1 MNRTD
6 ELTDALIDG
15 TLTAAEAD
23 ELAALL
29 AADPAARA
37 RHVALL
43 DVEAALRGLRT
54 DLDLGAATVARIEAE
69 RAERT
74 VAAVMAGIAA
84 APARKSRR
92 RVIAALVALAAGVVV
107 AVLAL
112 RPAPA
117 PVAPAAPEFA
127 RLTGVTGAVEVVGPA
142 GPVALGPDQRLAP
155 GQTVRTVGED
165 SAAFVEFPDRTR
177 VELHPDTALR
187 LDDDAGAARR
197 LFLVQGQLTADVAG
211 AATVVSAGS
220 ADVVATRG
228 RFDLWAS
235 GPGSVRVELRDGD
248 VRVVPGEAA
257 RAVALSAGRA
267 AFVRD
272 ADSPV
277 RVEAP
282 YRVDDAPRG
291 RLDFPGAYAVA
302 FTPDGSEVWA
312 ASAKQLVRWHV
323 GPDGFGAGFTRD
335 VFPPAVH
342 NDGHA
347 AVITA
352 DGRTLVAC
360 RVDDRADRV
369 LVRDLPGGAVRQSIP
384 VRASEARFLCAAPDG
399 SWVATTGGRPD
410 KRLRVW
416 DAATGAERFAHELEA
431 NPFCTAA
438 TPDGRYAA
446 AELTDLG
453 RGTNNKVVFVNAA
466 TGVAEFA
473 LPTRRRQT
481 TALAFSAD
489 GRYMAAG
496 FNGAVQLWDV
506 PARTL
511 VRTIEGFERVVMRL
525 AFSPDG
531 RMVAGGTGDG
541 QVWVWDA
548 ATGRRT
554 QVIQTGTR
562 GVRALA
568 FRADGRLLV
577 TATNKAPVALWEIA
591 APGGEPNL

>member
-6 ELTDALIDG
+6 ELTDRLIDG
-15 TLTAAEAD
+15 TLTDAEAAE
-23 ELAALL
+23 LAGLL
-29 AADPAARA
+29 AEPAARA

-69 RAERT
+69 RADRA

-84 APARKSRR
+84 AAARKRTWP
-92 RVIAALVALAAGVVV
+92 RVAAALAVLAAGVVV
-107 AVLAL
+107 AVFLT
-112 RPAPA
+112 RPPAPD
-117 PVAPAAPEFA
+117 APAAPEFA
-127 RLTGVTGAVEVVGPA
+127 RLTGVTGAVEVVDPA
-142 GPVALGPDQRLAP
+142 GPVALGPDRLLAP
-155 GQTVRTVGED
+155 GQTIRTGDD
-165 SAAFVEFPDRTR
+165 STAFVEFPDYTR

-187 LDDDAGAARR
+187 LDAAAPRR
-197 LFLVQGQLTADVAG
+197 LFLVHGQLTADVAG
-211 AATVVSAGS
+211 AGTVVSAGS

-228 RFDLWAS
+228 RFALWAS

-248 VRVVPGEAA
+248 VKVVPGEAN

-277 RVEAP
+277 RVESP
-282 YRVDDAPRG
+282 YRVEDTPRG

-302 FTPDGSEVWA
+302 FAADGAEVWA
-312 ASAKQLVRWHV
+312 ASAKQLVRWRV
-323 GPDGFGAGFTRD
+323 GLDGTGAGFSRD
-335 VFPPAVH
+335 VFQPAVF

-347 AVITA
+347 ALITA
-352 DGRTLVAC
+352 DGRSLVAC
-360 RVDDRADRV
+360 RVDDRTDRV
-369 LVRDLPGGAVRQSIP
+369 LVRDLPGGGVRHTIP
-384 VRASEARFLCAAPDG
+384 VRTSEPRFLCAAPDT
-399 SWVATTGGRPD
+399 SWVATTAGRSD

-438 TPDGRYAA
+438 TPDGRYVAA
-446 AELTDLG
+446 DVSDFG
-453 RGTNNKVVFVNAA
+453 RGTNNKVVFVDAA
-466 TGVAEFA
+466 TGAAAFA
-473 LPTRRRQT
+473 LPTRRRQV
-481 TALAFSAD
+481 TALAFTPD
-489 GRYMAAG
+489 GRFLAAG
-496 FNGAVQLWDV
+496 FNGGVQVWDV
-506 PARTL
+506 PARAL
-511 VRTIEGFERVVMRL
+511 VRTIEGFERGITRL
-525 AFSPDG
+525 TYSPDG
-531 RMVAGGTGDG
+531 RLLAGGTGDG

-568 FRADGRLLV
+568 FRADGRFLA
-577 TATNKAPVALWEIA
+577 TATNRAAVALWDVVPPA
-591 APGGEPNL
+591 VGEPDA